1 MYATE
6 GSACVGLRSS
16 THAVLGALKRSV
28 SELSAH
34 QKKIL
39 EIDSH
44 VGIGIAGHIVDEGRA
59 PATCV
64 VACARTL
71 DLDDVGTK
79 IAQHLGGPWA
89 GEDS

>member
-1 MYATE
+1 MDGERAL
-6 GSACVGLRSS
+6 V
-16 THAVLGALKRSV
+16 AVDRA
-28 SELSAH
+28 
-34 QKKIL
+34 
-39 EIDSH
+39 EIGGPGGR
-44 VGIGIAGHIVDEGRA
+44 VGIGIASHIVDEGRP

-64 VACARTL
+64 VAGPRTL